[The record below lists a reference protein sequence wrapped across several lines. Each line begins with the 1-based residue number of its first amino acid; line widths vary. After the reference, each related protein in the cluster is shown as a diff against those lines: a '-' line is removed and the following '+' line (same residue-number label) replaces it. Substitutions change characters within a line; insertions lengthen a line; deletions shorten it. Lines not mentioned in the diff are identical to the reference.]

1 MKVTEETKRL
11 IADIKEMALRD
22 KCLLYSHRGDSY
34 MATSSQMKHS
44 ILPKSVIEYQRKNR
58 SSYEEIEDLV
68 YSILNDDS
76 EIMSFWIGRSRFR
89 QRDRFCNYILFTANE
104 EIAKQYINEQ
114 AVKIYKEWH
123 YKGTIKDAL
132 TLDEEIITIGN
143 KKGNQFFN
151 KYRESFIQEQEEL
164 VNNSNNDYYTILD
177 MIKGIEP
184 CGRKVK
190 IYDPITDTD
199 LIGQGVAFRVVSDIY
214 SSIIVYCEETG
225 KEYEVVACS
234 KDSEKTAE
242 FIRKY
247 EKVSDKKWK
256 SFVIENI
263 KIYGLEFSIIK
274 TLERRPRQFRGQ
286 FIYRRR

>member
-1 MKVTEETKRL
+1 MKVTGETKRL

-132 TLDEEIITIGN
+132 TLDEEIISIGN

-151 KYRESFIQEQEEL
+151 EYKESFIKQEKEEEEKL
-164 VNNSNNDYYTILD
+164 NVSKDNYYTVLD
-177 MIKGIEP
+177 MLKCIEP
-184 CGRKVK
+184 SGKKIK

-199 LIGQGVAFRVVSDIY
+199 LIGQGVAFRVVSDIH
-214 SSIIVYCEETG
+214 SSIRVYCEETG
-225 KEYEVVACS
+225 RQYEVVACS

-242 FIRKY
+242 FIKKY
-247 EKVSDKKWK
+247 KKVSDKKWE
-256 SFVIENI
+256 SFVNENTKKYEIE
-263 KIYGLEFSIIK
+263 FTVIK
-274 TLERRPRQFRGQ
+274 TLERRLNQ
-286 FIYRRR
+286 